1 MICGGGFGLGVLEWD
16 GGGVMISPGSFGFS
30 WIFGRRDVRGFLVCH
45 CGMPD
50 WDQSVWEK
58 RGRKKE
64 GNEE

>member
-1 MICGGGFGLGVLEWD
+1 
-16 GGGVMISPGSFGFS
+16 MISPGSFGFS